1 MPSADFCSAV
11 RPPLD
16 GLSRRGDTKQISWG
30 NLSRLPCTTA
40 ESTLRVLDGYGLRG
54 KLAARPA
61 LAPCIRFVLSIGSH
75 VCSTLPYMGTSM
87 SRAKICRQAPL
98 SFGRY
103 YNVVSGTTST
113 SWQPHEALGKLRPS
127 FRPSRTARMFR
138 RSQPGA
144 TESPRLFHTPRE
156 PYNERNTTR
165 GGARFQWLGHRCHT
179 LTCGGPPTVDPNHDA
194 DIRIGSEAPKQRCPI
209 FKSGLEAM
217 EACGITAT
225 SDRYRQAAS
234 SSAEIFVHSK
244 GLMSSS
250 GRGATQ
256 LEVCRHLAGRD
267 HAP

>member
-1 MPSADFCSAV
+1 MARSS
-11 RPPLD
+11 
-16 GLSRRGDTKQISWG
+16 
-30 NLSRLPCTTA
+30 LP
-40 ESTLRVLDGYGLRG
+40 
-54 KLAARPA
+54 
-61 LAPCIRFVLSIGSH
+61 H
-75 VCSTLPYMGTSM
+75 PYMRWT
-87 SRAKICRQAPL
+87 
-98 SFGRY
+98 
-103 YNVVSGTTST
+103 
-113 SWQPHEALGKLRPS
+113 
-127 FRPSRTARMFR
+127 
-138 RSQPGA
+138 
-144 TESPRLFHTPRE
+144 
-156 PYNERNTTR
+156 
-165 GGARFQWLGHRCHT
+165 
-179 LTCGGPPTVDPNHDA
+179 PTVDPNHDA